1 MKKKEKILSVSTA
14 ALVGLSSIMPAST
27 ASAIATGENTVKP
40 SISVNVSE
48 PSSYLDN
55 KWGTAKWDIKI
66 SDDTGL
72 AQFVIK
78 SNDQILSEKTYEAN
92 TLTDTIHYEMTKEQ
106 YEKAKKKDG
115 LLEITFEVKDID
127 GNIEVYE
134 GTYKTDLEVKDPE
147 ITGLNEIG
155 IYKTM
160 PDIVIKNIDENND
173 DEETDVSKA
182 KIEAEIS
189 SDGTVIDT
197 ISTTETELKLEK
209 SIFPSDKTEF
219 DIKITVTDEAG
230 NTKTVT
236 KKIIIDATAPL
247 IENVTIDLV
256 NGWAKA
262 DSKISAK
269 ISDNHNG
276 LTWELKDNKEDKAV
290 AKGEINEAESS
301 LSIPINETTEG
312 DQDYTLTVKD
322 KAGNEATENFKFKA
336 DTHVPEITNFA
347 LTGDKTYNAFPD
359 FKVEASDHKE
369 GSALPDGTLLNGGSI
384 FVTIKNIATGE
395 FHTVTENNVKELTV
409 SADNLEGLT
418 DGTYQIDAVVTDAAG
433 NSVTEQKS
441 IIVDSKAPS
450 IENVLLS
457 GNQAN
462 NWFNGDVTL
471 NFDVLDLQTV
481 KDVKVTLNG
490 EEILKEDVN
499 DATYHGSLNLS
510 KEDLIAGDK
519 NNGEFE
525 IVIEATDNA
534 ENTAKTVKTFKAD
547 FVAPEIS
554 LSGVT
559 EGSFNQVVKKV
570 DITTTDKHISE
581 QGFKIYI
588 TVNKDGVDKEYI
600 YDGAE
605 DITLD
610 GDNFADSGIY
620 KVSAYAIDA
629 AGNRNETKEI
639 NFTVDNIAPEITD
652 IENEGNLSEYGW
664 FNSDIST
671 SFSVSDN
678 MKNLSKVSV
687 KVNNK
692 EVFSKEFTENESTA
706 DLSFK
711 LSKDEIIKLV
721 DENDE
726 LFYTFEITDKAGNIG
741 SKTQTLKADFIAPIT
756 TITGADEGS
765 FNKEV
770 SNITINTSDRHLDVE
785 GSKVYVTVLKDN
797 EEKNFT
803 YDAKEKI
810 VLEDELFK
818 DSAKYTVSAY
828 AVDAANNKGE
838 ISELSFTVDNIA
850 PEINDIVND
859 GHLSDFGWYN
869 SEIETS
875 FNITDNM
882 KNITDIKVNVNGK
895 EVFAKEYE
903 GTDKEE
909 LSFKLSKEDIKGL
922 VDSKDYLFYTF
933 KVTDKAGNVSTKTQ
947 SLKADFIAPVSNIT
961 GVKEGSFNKQV
972 TDVIIDTQDAHI
984 TENGAKVYVTISKDG
999 KNETLTFEGVSKI
1012 KLDDKYFK
1020 DSAKYKITTYA
1031 VDAADNRG
1039 EDKSIS
1045 FVVDNIAPTISNIK
1059 NSGHLSKKNW
1069 YNTAI
1074 TTDFEIS
1081 DNMKNIVS
1089 AKVTVNNK
1097 TVLSEKYSDM
1107 VQKDSL
1113 SVTLSKSR
1121 IEELVNDNGT
1131 LNYEFTVTDAAG
1143 NVTVKEQS
1151 LKADFTAP
1159 VLTINGINEG
1169 THYQNLPSISVD
1181 NNEKFFKDSEFTV
1194 KIERDGKLVSTKT
1207 FEGLADA
1214 LINSQYFGNDGDYV
1228 ITVTGKDGADN
1239 VAKGDKVSFV
1249 KDTTAPVL
1257 EISGIENGTFNPN
1270 PVTLTFTA
1278 SERYYD
1284 TTDVTIHVKRTL
1296 GGSVNEYT
1304 TNFNMDRTTDTTTLN
1319 FSETGTYEIYMTA
1332 IDEAGNEAVSRTATF
1347 TVDTVNPVI
1356 DISSPTIVTYGES
1369 SAITISATDDYLDN
1383 VSVVLYKD
1391 GQQVRAESSASGAIT
1406 FENLAQTRDNDGR
1419 YNFTVTATDKAGNVT
1434 TEERDFI
1441 VNRFGAKYTTNAF
1454 DDNLVGYHKELPK
1467 ALIIDANSPSDIV
1480 SGAVNVKRD
1489 GESINVGSV
1498 KSNRTNMEFEITPE
1512 DVSKEGIYFVTA
1524 TATDNVGNIS
1534 NSEDQIGDI
1543 RFVIDKTKPTISHN
1557 IEDEVYKA
1565 SSKEFDIAFK
1575 DNILLKNATIKVN
1588 GKVVE
1593 EFKDIDSTS
1602 LNYTLTLNKGIKQK
1616 VEIET
1621 EDMAGNIKTTT
1632 NKVTVSDSMFD
1643 YLLYN
1648 HTLYWIIGGIA
1659 TLGIAGL
1666 IFALKRRKDK
1676 K

>member
-27 ASAIATGENTVKP
+27 ASAIAAGENTVKP

-48 PSSYLDN
+48 PSSYLNN
-55 KWGTAKWDIKI
+55 KWGTAKWDIEI

-78 SNDQILSEKTYEAN
+78 SNDQILSKKTYEAN

-106 YEKAKKKDG
+106 YEKAKKNDG

-173 DEETDVSKA
+173 DAEIDVSKA

-189 SDGTVIDT
+189 SGGTVIDT
-197 ISTTETELKLEK
+197 LSTTETELKLEK

-219 DIKITVTDEAG
+219 DIKIIVTDEAG

-262 DSKISAK
+262 GSNISAK

-276 LTWELKDNKEDKAV
+276 LTWELKDNKEDKV
-290 AKGEINEAESS
+290 ITKGEVNEAESN

-312 DQDYTLTVKD
+312 DQEYTLTVKD
-322 KAGNEATENFKFKA
+322 KAGNEATETLSFKA

-347 LTGDKTYNAFPD
+347 LTEDKTYNAFPD

-369 GSALPDGTLLNGGSI
+369 GSALHDGTLLNGGSML
-384 FVTIKNIATGE
+384 VTIENITTGE

-409 SADNLEGLT
+409 LRDNLEDLK
-418 DGTYQIDAVVTDAAG
+418 DGEYKINVAVADAAG

-457 GNQAN
+457 GNQSN

-471 NFDVLDLQTV
+471 NFDALDLQTV
-481 KDVKVTLNG
+481 KKVKVTLNG

-499 DATYHGSLNLS
+499 NATYHGSLNLS
-510 KEDLIAGDK
+510 KEDLIAADK

-547 FVAPEIS
+547 FVAPKIS
-554 LSGVT
+554 LSGVN

-581 QGFKIYI
+581 QGFKIYV

-605 DITLD
+605 DIIIE

-629 AGNRNETKEI
+629 AGNRSETKEI
-639 NFTVDNIAPEITD
+639 NFTVDNIAPEI
-652 IENEGNLSEYGW
+652 
-664 FNSDIST
+664 
-671 SFSVSDN
+671 
-678 MKNLSKVSV
+678 K
-687 KVNNK
+687 
-692 EVFSKEFTENESTA
+692 
-706 DLSFK
+706 
-711 LSKDEIIKLV
+711 
-721 DENDE
+721 
-726 LFYTFEITDKAGNIG
+726 
-741 SKTQTLKADFIAPIT
+741 
-756 TITGADEGS
+756 
-765 FNKEV
+765 
-770 SNITINTSDRHLDVE
+770 
-785 GSKVYVTVLKDN
+785 
-797 EEKNFT
+797 
-803 YDAKEKI
+803 
-810 VLEDELFK
+810 
-818 DSAKYTVSAY
+818 
-828 AVDAANNKGE
+828 
-838 ISELSFTVDNIA
+838 
-850 PEINDIVND
+850 DIVND
-859 GHLSDFGWYN
+859 GHLSAFGWYN

-882 KNITDIKVNVNGK
+882 KNITDIKVDVNGK
-895 EVFAKEYE
+895 EVFTKEYE

-909 LSFKLSKEDIKGL
+909 LSFKLSKEDIKSL
-922 VDSKDYLFYTF
+922 VDSKDYLSYTF

-999 KNETLTFEGVSKI
+999 KNETFTFEGASKI
-1012 KLDDKYFK
+1012 KLDDKYFT

-1039 EDKSIS
+1039 EEKSVS

-1059 NSGHLSKKNW
+1059 NSGHLSNKNW

-1131 LNYEFTVTDAAG
+1131 LNYEFIVTDAAG

-1151 LKADFTAP
+1151 LRADFTAP

-1169 THYQNLPSISVD
+1169 THYQSLPSISVD

-1214 LINSQYFGNDGDYV
+1214 LINAQYFGNDGDYV

-1239 VAKGDKVSFV
+1239 VAKGDKISFV
-1249 KDTTAPVL
+1249 KDTTAPEL
-1257 EISGIENGTFNPN
+1257 NISGIENGTFNPN

-1284 TTDVTIHVKRTL
+1284 TTNVTIHVKRTL

-1304 TNFNMDRTTDTTTLN
+1304 TNFNMDRVTDTTTLN

-1347 TVDTVNPVI
+1347 TVDTANPFI
-1356 DISSPTIVTYGES
+1356 DISAPTIVTYGES